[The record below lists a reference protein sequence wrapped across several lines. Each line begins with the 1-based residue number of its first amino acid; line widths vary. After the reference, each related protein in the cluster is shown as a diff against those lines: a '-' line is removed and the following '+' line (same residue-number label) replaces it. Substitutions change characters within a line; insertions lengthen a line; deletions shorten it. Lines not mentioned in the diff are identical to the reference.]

1 MRRFLSYAV
10 FGAAYSLAFAAT
22 CDEGKPS
29 EVFVRAPPRKR
40 DPGRTTI
47 SAQDARRMAGTR
59 DDALRIVENF
69 PGVARNGF
77 FGAGGIVLWGAAP
90 GDSRILVDGVEI
102 PALYHAAGLRG
113 VLPSHLVQSIDLAP
127 GAFGAENGRAL
138 GGLVR
143 ITTRELP
150 QEGIHASL
158 GADFLDASAMVTAA
172 VDHRVRIAA
181 AGRMSHFD
189 RLASAV
195 APADALDVL
204 PIPRYHDFQLKAS
217 QTLRDGEDLSAVLLG
232 AGDSLART
240 QASSDPGRVNI
251 ESTNNSFYRF
261 YLRYTRTLDD
271 GTTMAVTP
279 FWGHDQNQRSAS
291 FGGNAQNRDTRTFRY
306 GLRASYRVPITRS
319 TTVTL
324 GVDALASRATLF
336 RQGSL
341 TLPPREGDLYVFG
354 GAPAADVNADSWSSN
369 IVDVAPFVFGEFRIG
384 PFLVTPGLR
393 ADVFLVEASRK
404 TPRIGQ
410 TPSIG
415 ISRFLPAVD
424 PRLSINVFPA
434 ERITLALSGG
444 LYHQPPPPEDLGPVF
459 GTPDLGLSSALQASA
474 SAQVKLPAGFDV
486 EATGFCVHQD
496 KLIVRSPLP
505 TPHLAQALTQHGE
518 GRNIGVQVLVRR
530 QLRNGLY
537 GWIAYTASRSERR
550 YVGNASFRLFD
561 YDQSHL
567 LTATAGYEWRGW
579 SFGTRFRYASGA
591 PRTPVVD
598 SFFDVSAGRFLPVF
612 GAHNGIR
619 LPSFAS
625 LDVRVQKSMNIGRV
639 TLVVYLDLTNVTNQ
653 ENPEEIIYNFDF
665 SQRSYL
671 SGLPT
676 LAIVGARVD
685 L

>member
-1 MRRFLSYAV
+1 MLRIVSFAA
-10 FGAAYSLAFAAT
+10 FWAAYCWACAAFSEEA
-22 CDEGKPS
+22 KPS
-29 EVFVRAPPRKR
+29 EVMVRAPPRKR
-40 DPGRTTI
+40 DPGRITV
-47 SAQDARRMAGTR
+47 SANDARSMAGTR

-102 PALYHAAGLRG
+102 PALYHASGLRG
-113 VLPSHLVQSIDLAP
+113 VLPSSLVQTIDLAP
-127 GAFGAENGRAL
+127 GAFGAEYGRAL

-158 GADFLDASAMVTAA
+158 GVDFLDTSAIMTAA

-195 APADALDVL
+195 APTEALEVL

-217 QTLRDGEDLSAVLLG
+217 QALREGEDLSAVLLG
-232 AGDSLART
+232 AGDSLTRT
-240 QASSDPGRVNI
+240 QGSSDPGRINT
-251 ESTNNSFYRF
+251 ESTTNSFYRF
-261 YLRYTRTLDD
+261 YLRYTRALDD
-271 GTTMAVTP
+271 GTTISVTP
-279 FWGHDQNQRSAS
+279 FWGYDQNQRNAS
-291 FGGNAQNRDTRTFRY
+291 FGGIAQNRDTRTFRY
-306 GLRASYRVPITRS
+306 GLRASYRVPIARTA
-319 TTVTL
+319 TMTL
-324 GVDALASRATLF
+324 GVDAIASRASLF
-336 RQGSL
+336 RQGSV

-369 IVDVAPFVFGEFRIG
+369 IVDMAPFVMGEFRIG
-384 PFLVTPGLR
+384 PLLITPSLR
-393 ADVFLVEASRK
+393 ADVFLVEGSRK
-404 TPRIGQ
+404 TPRVGQ

-415 ISRFLPAVD
+415 ISRFLPALD
-424 PRLSINVFPA
+424 PRLAVNVFPA

-444 LYHQPPPPEDLGPVF
+444 LYHQPPSPEDLGPVF
-459 GTPDLGLSSALQASA
+459 GTPDLGLSSAIHASA
-474 SAQVKLPAGFDV
+474 GAQVTLPAGFNV
-486 EATGFCVHQD
+486 EATGFYVHQD
-496 KLIVRSPLP
+496 KLVVRSPLP
-505 TPHLAQALTQHGE
+505 TPKLAQALSQNGE
-518 GRNIGVQVLVRR
+518 GQNMGVQVLVRR
-530 QLRNGLY
+530 QLRNGFY

-550 YVGNASFRLFD
+550 YVGNTSFRLFD
-561 YDQSHL
+561 YDQSHI

-591 PRTPVVD
+591 PRTPVVG
-598 SFFDVSAGRFLPVF
+598 SYFDVSAGHFQPIF
-612 GAHNGIR
+612 GPHNGIR
-619 LPSFAS
+619 LPSFAA
-625 LDVRVQKSMNIGRV
+625 LDVRIQKSTKIGRT
-639 TLVVYLDLTNVTNQ
+639 TLVVYLDLTNLTNQ

-665 SQRSYL
+665 SKESYL

-676 LAIVGARVD
+676 LAILGARVE